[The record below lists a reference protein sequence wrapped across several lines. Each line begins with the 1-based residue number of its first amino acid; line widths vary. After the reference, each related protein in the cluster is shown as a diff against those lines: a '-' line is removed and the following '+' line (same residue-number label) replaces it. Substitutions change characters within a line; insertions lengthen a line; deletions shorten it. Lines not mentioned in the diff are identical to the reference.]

1 VTLRLLRLLAC
12 QLLLALACV
21 GAWVPAQ
28 AADGIEISRAAIEA
42 SDDGYR
48 LNTVYDFELNSGLR
62 DALQHGVQLHFTT
75 EIELV
80 RPRWYWRDERAVS
93 AKRTI
98 RISYDVL
105 TRQYYVTVVGSFQ
118 ERFQTFE
125 DAMFMVRRPTRW
137 LIAPKGKLKAGEE
150 YEVSLRMYMD
160 REYLQKPL
168 QVNAFNDSDWRLTSS
183 RKTFTY
189 RAE

>member
-1 VTLRLLRLLAC
+1 MTLRFLRLLAC
-12 QLLLALACV
+12 QLLLAIACV
-21 GAWVPAQ
+21 GAGAQ
-28 AADGIEISRAAIEA
+28 ALADDGIEIVRAAIEA

-48 LNTVYDFELNSGLR
+48 LNTVYDFELNHGLR
-62 DALQHGVQLHFTT
+62 DAIQHGVQLHFTT
-75 EIELV
+75 EIELT
-80 RPRWYWRDERAVS
+80 RPRWWWRDEKTVS
-93 AKRTI
+93 QKRTI

-105 TRQYYVTVVGSFQ
+105 TRQYYVTVVGAFQ
-118 ERFQTFE
+118 ERFQSFE
-125 DAMFMVRRPTRW
+125 DAMFMIRRPTRW

>member
-1 VTLRLLRLLAC
+1 MLAI
-12 QLLLALACV
+12 ACV
-21 GAWVPAQ
+21 GACAQ
-28 AADGIEISRAAIEA
+28 ARAADGIEITRAAIEA

-48 LNTVYDFELNSGLR
+48 LNTVYDFELNNGLK
-62 DALQHGVQLHFTT
+62 DAIQHGVQLHFTT

-80 RPRWYWRDERAVS
+80 RPRWYWRDERTVS

-105 TRQYYVTVVGSFQ
+105 TRQYYVLVVGSFQ

-125 DAMFMVRRPTRW
+125 DAMFMIRRPTRW

-168 QVNAFNDSDWRLTSS
+168 QVNAFNDSDWRLSSS
-183 RKTFTY
+183 RKTFIY

>member
-1 VTLRLLRLLAC
+1 MTLRLLRLLAC

-21 GAWVPAQ
+21 AAWVPAQ

-80 RPRWYWRDERAVS
+80 RPRWWWRDERAVS

-137 LIAPKGKLKAGEE
+137 LIAPKGKLKPGEV

-168 QVNAFNDSDWRLTSS
+168 QVNALNDSDWRLTSS

>member
-1 VTLRLLRLLAC
+1 MTLRFLRLLAC
-12 QLLLALACV
+12 QLLLAIACV
-21 GAWVPAQ
+21 AACVQAR
-28 AADGIEISRAAIEA
+28 AADGIEIARAAIEA

-80 RPRWYWRDERAVS
+80 RPRWWWRDERAVS

-137 LIAPKGKLKAGEE
+137 LIAPKGKLKPGEV